1 MQKTIVVAPVRSK
14 LASRRFAGRV
24 LPLVVAVGLSPAL
37 AQTTSASGEITQADF
52 TSLATKV
59 LTYLGYAI
67 AAGLTVL
74 VATVAATAGWRFFSR
89 FIK

>member
-1 MQKTIVVAPVRSK
+1 MKTVVVSPVRAK
-14 LASRRFAGRV
+14 LASRRVAGRV

-37 AQTTSASGEITQADF
+37 AQTGAAGEITQADF